1 MTQILKDKV
10 VLLTGASRGIGAG
23 IALEL
28 GKQGAI
34 LYGTATSEKGA
45 ASITQTLKSNG
56 INGQGLVLNVNNNIS
71 IQNAIDHINE
81 VSEGINI
88 LVNNA
93 GITKDTL
100 LMRMKDDDWDDV
112 INTNLKS
119 VYKLSQVAI
128 KNMMKARYG
137 RIINISSVV
146 GVTGGAGQ
154 VNYSASKAG
163 LIGLTK
169 SLSQEIA
176 TRNITV
182 NCIAPGFIETPMTEK
197 LDDKRKDAILNSIP
211 MNRIGTPKDLS
222 SAIIFLASQESSYIT
237 GQTLHINGGL
247 YMN

>member
-1 MTQILKDKV
+1 MFDLQGKKALI
-10 VLLTGASRGIGAG
+10 TGASGGIGKE
-23 IALEL
+23 IAKVLIEHNAEVCISGRNHEELNDLKKTLGKKCHVVTCDLSKKDEILEL
-28 GKQGAI
+28 VKKTEEFMEYIDI
-34 LYGTATSEKGA
+34 L
-45 ASITQTLKSNG
+45 I
-56 INGQGLVLNVNNNIS
+56 
-71 IQNAIDHINE
+71 
-81 VSEGINI
+81 
-88 LVNNA
+88 NNA
-93 GITKDTL
+93 GITKDNIFL
-100 LMRMKDDDWDDV
+100 RMSESEWEDV
-112 INTNLKS
+112 LNVNLNS
-119 VYKLSQVAI
+119 TFNILKLITKGMV
-128 KNMMKARYG
+128 KRKYG

-197 LDDKRKDAILNSIP
+197 LDDQRKDAILNSIP

>member
-1 MTQILKDKV
+1 MFDLEGKKALI
-10 VLLTGASRGIGAG
+10 TGASGGIGKE
-23 IALEL
+23 IAKVLIEHNAEVCISGRNHEEL
-28 GKQGAI
+28 NA
-34 LYGTATSEKGA
+34 
-45 ASITQTLKSNG
+45 LKESLG
-56 INGQGLVLNVNNNIS
+56 MKCHVVTCDLSKKDEIIELIKKADEFMGY
-71 IQNAIDHINE
+71 ID
-81 VSEGINI
+81 I

-93 GITKDTL
+93 GITKDNIFL
-100 LMRMKDDDWDDV
+100 RMSENEWEDV
-112 INTNLKS
+112 LNVNLNS
-119 VYKLSQVAI
+119 TFNILKLITKGMV
-128 KNMMKARYG
+128 KRKYG

-211 MNRIGTPKDLS
+211 MNRIGKPKDLS

>member
-1 MTQILKDKV
+1 MFNLKGKKA
-10 VLLTGASRGIGAG
+10 LITGASGGIGKE
-23 IALEL
+23 IAKVLIEHNAEICVSGRNLEELNALKKSL
-28 GKQGAI
+28 GDKCHVVACDLSKKDEISKLITKTDEFLEHIDI
-34 LYGTATSEKGA
+34 L
-45 ASITQTLKSNG
+45 I
-56 INGQGLVLNVNNNIS
+56 
-71 IQNAIDHINE
+71 
-81 VSEGINI
+81 
-88 LVNNA
+88 NNA
-93 GITKDTL
+93 GITKDNIFL
-100 LMRMKDDDWDDV
+100 RMSENEWEDV
-112 INTNLKS
+112 LNVNLNS
-119 VYKLSQVAI
+119 TFNILKLITKGMV
-128 KNMMKARYG
+128 KRKYG

-237 GQTLHINGGL
+237 GQTIHINGGL

>member
-1 MTQILKDKV
+1 LFDLEGKKALI
-10 VLLTGASRGIGAG
+10 TGASGGIGKE
-23 IALEL
+23 IAKVLVKHNAQVCISGRNLDEL
-28 GKQGAI
+28 NALKELLGERCHVVSCDLSKKDEIIELIKKTDELLGHIDI
-34 LYGTATSEKGA
+34 L
-45 ASITQTLKSNG
+45 I
-56 INGQGLVLNVNNNIS
+56 
-71 IQNAIDHINE
+71 
-81 VSEGINI
+81 
-88 LVNNA
+88 NNA
-93 GITKDTL
+93 GITKDNIFL
-100 LMRMKDDDWDDV
+100 RMSENEWEDV
-112 INTNLKS
+112 LNVNLNS
-119 VYKLSQVAI
+119 TFNILKLITKGMV
-128 KNMMKARYG
+128 KRKYG

-211 MNRIGTPKDLS
+211 MNRIGKPKDLS

>member
-1 MTQILKDKV
+1 MFDLEGKKALI
-10 VLLTGASRGIGAG
+10 TGASGGIGKE
-23 IALEL
+23 IAKVLIEHNAEVCISGRNHEELNALKKSL
-28 GKQGAI
+28 GKKCHVVTCDLSKKDEIIELIKKADEFMG
-34 LYGTATSEKGA
+34 Y
-45 ASITQTLKSNG
+45 
-56 INGQGLVLNVNNNIS
+56 
-71 IQNAIDHINE
+71 ID
-81 VSEGINI
+81 I

-93 GITKDTL
+93 GITKDNIFL
-100 LMRMKDDDWDDV
+100 RMSENEWEDV
-112 INTNLKS
+112 LNVNLNS
-119 VYKLSQVAI
+119 TFNILKLITKGMV
-128 KNMMKARYG
+128 KRKYG

-154 VNYSASKAG
+154 VIYSASKAG

-197 LDDKRKDAILNSIP
+197 LDDQRKDAILNSIP
-211 MNRIGTPKDLS
+211 MNSIGNPKDLS

>member
-1 MTQILKDKV
+1 MFDLQGKKALI
-10 VLLTGASRGIGAG
+10 TGASGGIGKE
-23 IALEL
+23 IAKVLIEHNAEVCISGRNHEELNALKKSL
-28 GKQGAI
+28 GKKCHIVTCDLSKKDEIIELIKKADEFMG
-34 LYGTATSEKGA
+34 Y
-45 ASITQTLKSNG
+45 
-56 INGQGLVLNVNNNIS
+56 
-71 IQNAIDHINE
+71 ID
-81 VSEGINI
+81 I

-93 GITKDTL
+93 GITKDNIFL
-100 LMRMKDDDWDDV
+100 RMSENEWEDV
-112 INTNLKS
+112 LNVNLNS
-119 VYKLSQVAI
+119 TFNILKLITKGMV
-128 KNMMKARYG
+128 KRKYG

-211 MNRIGTPKDLS
+211 MNRIGKPKDLS

>member
-1 MTQILKDKV
+1 MLFDLEGKKALI
-10 VLLTGASRGIGAG
+10 TGASGGIGKE
-23 IALEL
+23 IAKVLIEHNAEVCISGRNHEELNALKKSL
-28 GKQGAI
+28 GKKCHVVTCDLSKKDEIIELIKKADEFMGH
-34 LYGTATSEKGA
+34 
-45 ASITQTLKSNG
+45 
-56 INGQGLVLNVNNNIS
+56 
-71 IQNAIDHINE
+71 ID
-81 VSEGINI
+81 I

-93 GITKDTL
+93 GITKDNIFL
-100 LMRMKDDDWDDV
+100 RMSENEWEDV
-112 INTNLKS
+112 LNVNLNS
-119 VYKLSQVAI
+119 TFNILKLITKGMV
-128 KNMMKARYG
+128 KRKYG

-182 NCIAPGFIETPMTEK
+182 NCIAPGFIETPMTER

-211 MNRIGTPKDLS
+211 MNRIGEPKDLS
-222 SAIIFLASQESSYIT
+222 SAIIFLASKESSYIT

>member
-1 MTQILKDKV
+1 MFNLEGRKALI
-10 VLLTGASRGIGAG
+10 TGASGGIGKE
-23 IALEL
+23 IAKVLIEHNAEVCISGRNIEELNALKESL
-28 GKQGAI
+28 GKKCFIVACDLSKKEEIVELVKKSDDLLGHIDI
-34 LYGTATSEKGA
+34 L
-45 ASITQTLKSNG
+45 I
-56 INGQGLVLNVNNNIS
+56 
-71 IQNAIDHINE
+71 
-81 VSEGINI
+81 
-88 LVNNA
+88 NNA
-93 GITKDTL
+93 GITKDNIFL
-100 LMRMKDDDWDDV
+100 RMSENEWEDV
-112 INTNLKS
+112 LSVNLDS
-119 VYKLSQVAI
+119 TFSILKLITKCMV
-128 KNMMKARYG
+128 KRKYG
-137 RIINISSVV
+137 RIINISSIV
-146 GVTGGAGQ
+146 GVTGGVGQ

-197 LDDKRKDAILNSIP
+197 LDLKRKDAIISSIP

>member
-1 MTQILKDKV
+1 MFDLEGKKALI
-10 VLLTGASRGIGAG
+10 TGASGGIGKE
-23 IALEL
+23 IAKVLIEHNAEVCISGRNHEELNALKKSL
-28 GKQGAI
+28 GKKCHVVTCDLSKKDEIIELIKKADEFMG
-34 LYGTATSEKGA
+34 Y
-45 ASITQTLKSNG
+45 
-56 INGQGLVLNVNNNIS
+56 
-71 IQNAIDHINE
+71 ID
-81 VSEGINI
+81 I

-93 GITKDTL
+93 GITKDNIFL
-100 LMRMKDDDWDDV
+100 RMSENEWEDV
-112 INTNLKS
+112 LNVNLNS
-119 VYKLSQVAI
+119 TFNILKLITKGMV
-128 KNMMKARYG
+128 KRKYG

-182 NCIAPGFIETPMTEK
+182 NCIAPGFIETPMTEQ

-211 MNRIGTPKDLS
+211 INRIGTPKDLS
-222 SAIIFLASQESSYIT
+222 SAVIFLASQESSYIT
-237 GQTLHINGGL
+237 GQTIHINGGL

>member
-1 MTQILKDKV
+1 MFDLEGKKALI
-10 VLLTGASRGIGAG
+10 TGASGGIGKE
-23 IALEL
+23 IAKVLIEHNAEVCISGRNQEELNALKKSL
-28 GKQGAI
+28 GKKCHVVTCDLSKKAEIIELIKKADEFMG
-34 LYGTATSEKGA
+34 Y
-45 ASITQTLKSNG
+45 
-56 INGQGLVLNVNNNIS
+56 
-71 IQNAIDHINE
+71 ID
-81 VSEGINI
+81 I

-93 GITKDTL
+93 GITKDNIFL
-100 LMRMKDDDWDDV
+100 RMSENEWEDV
-112 INTNLKS
+112 LNVNLNS
-119 VYKLSQVAI
+119 TFNILKLITKGMV
-128 KNMMKARYG
+128 KRKYG

-211 MNRIGTPKDLS
+211 MNRIGKPKDLS

>member
-1 MTQILKDKV
+1 MILFDLEGKKA
-10 VLLTGASRGIGAG
+10 LITGASGGIGKE
-23 IALEL
+23 IA
-28 GKQGAI
+28 K
-34 LYGTATSEKGA
+34 
-45 ASITQTLKSNG
+45 
-56 INGQGLVLNVNNNIS
+56 VL
-71 IQNAIDHINE
+71 IDHNAE
-81 VSEGINI
+81 VCISGRNHEELNALKKSLGEKCYVVACDLSKKDEISELIKKTDEFMGYIDI
-88 LVNNA
+88 LINNA
-93 GITKDTL
+93 GITKDNIFL
-100 LMRMKDDDWDDV
+100 RMSEKEWEDV
-112 INTNLKS
+112 LNINLNSTFNILKLITKGM
-119 VYKLSQVAI
+119 VKR
-128 KNMMKARYG
+128 KYG

>member
-1 MTQILKDKV
+1 MFDLEGKKALI
-10 VLLTGASRGIGAG
+10 TGASGGIGKE
-23 IALEL
+23 IAKVLIEHNAEVCISGRNHEELNALKKSL
-28 GKQGAI
+28 GKKCHVVTCDLSKKDEIIELIKKADEFMG
-34 LYGTATSEKGA
+34 Y
-45 ASITQTLKSNG
+45 
-56 INGQGLVLNVNNNIS
+56 
-71 IQNAIDHINE
+71 ID
-81 VSEGINI
+81 I

-93 GITKDTL
+93 GITKDNIFL
-100 LMRMKDDDWDDV
+100 RMSENEWEDV
-112 INTNLKS
+112 LNVNLNS
-119 VYKLSQVAI
+119 TFNILKLITKGMV
-128 KNMMKARYG
+128 KRKYG

-197 LDDKRKDAILNSIP
+197 LDDKRKDAILNSIR
-211 MNRIGTPKDLS
+211 MNRIGNPKDLS
-222 SAIIFLASQESSYIT
+222 SAIIFLASKESSYIT

>member
-1 MTQILKDKV
+1 LFDLEGKKALI
-10 VLLTGASRGIGAG
+10 TGASGGIGKE
-23 IALEL
+23 IAKVLIEHNAEVCISGRNHEELNALKKSL
-28 GKQGAI
+28 GKKCHVVTCDLSKKDEIIELIKKADEFMG
-34 LYGTATSEKGA
+34 Y
-45 ASITQTLKSNG
+45 
-56 INGQGLVLNVNNNIS
+56 
-71 IQNAIDHINE
+71 ID
-81 VSEGINI
+81 I

-93 GITKDTL
+93 GITKDNIFL
-100 LMRMKDDDWDDV
+100 RMSENEWEDV
-112 INTNLKS
+112 LNVNLNS
-119 VYKLSQVAI
+119 TFNILKLITKGMV
-128 KNMMKARYG
+128 KRKYG

-211 MNRIGTPKDLS
+211 MNRIGKPKDLS
-222 SAIIFLASQESSYIT
+222 SAIIFLASKESSYIT

>member
-1 MTQILKDKV
+1 MFDLEGKKALI
-10 VLLTGASRGIGAG
+10 TGASGGIGKE
-23 IALEL
+23 IA
-28 GKQGAI
+28 K
-34 LYGTATSEKGA
+34 
-45 ASITQTLKSNG
+45 
-56 INGQGLVLNVNNNIS
+56 VL
-71 IQNAIDHINE
+71 IDHNAE
-81 VSEGINI
+81 VCVSGRNLDELNALKKSLGEKCYVVACDLSKKDEISELVKKTDELLGQIDI
-88 LVNNA
+88 LVYNA
-93 GITKDTL
+93 GITKDNIFL
-100 LMRMKDDDWDDV
+100 RMSENEWEDV
-112 INTNLKS
+112 LNVNLNS
-119 VYKLSQVAI
+119 TFSILKLITKGMV
-128 KNMMKARYG
+128 KRKYG

-197 LDDKRKDAILNSIP
+197 LDDKRKDTILNSIP

-237 GQTLHINGGL
+237 VQTLHINGGL